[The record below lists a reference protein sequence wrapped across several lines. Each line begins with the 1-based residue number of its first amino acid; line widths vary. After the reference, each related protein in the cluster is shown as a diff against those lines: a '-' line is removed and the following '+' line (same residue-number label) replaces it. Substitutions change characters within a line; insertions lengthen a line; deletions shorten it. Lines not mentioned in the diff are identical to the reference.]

1 MCFIEEVHMIKKFK
15 QIKINKLKKELV
27 GLSAGMLMANI
38 EFELFLL
45 QQC

>member
-1 MCFIEEVHMIKKFK
+1 MIKKFR

-27 GLSAGMLMANI
+27 GLSAGMLRANI